1 MISSKR
7 ITNLLI
13 ASYFAMFI
21 VLGMIEASLGIM
33 LPSLANKMG
42 VPLSQASIIFSAHAL
57 GYLFASFLGGRFFD
71 QKPGHRVLSSMMV
84 FSVMFMFF
92 IPLTPSFWMI
102 TGLFFFLG
110 IAAGML
116 DIGGNT
122 LLIWALGPAVGPFMN
137 SLHLFYGV
145 GTFLI
150 PLIITGV
157 TSISGAPEKAY
168 WLVSLLL
175 IPIIISLIFLPSPRM
190 NTSQG
195 NTITGQGRGF
205 LVALLIILF
214 FLITGAEFAF
224 GGWIYSYAIA
234 SNLVNGPTAAYL
246 TSAYWGSF
254 TLARLASIPAA
265 TRLRSQTILQ
275 AGLTIAL
282 AGLGAISLFPHSLAG
297 IWIGTICVGIGI
309 ATLFPTALSWAGQF
323 LQIDGRTTGLFFVGA
338 SLGNMTLPW
347 LIGQFFEKSGPQV
360 TLLITA
366 IALAVAFLILKGV
379 IIYLK
384 RMNPVGV
391 ENERNN

>member
-7 ITNLLI
+7 KPNLLI

-33 LPSLANKMG
+33 LPSLAKKIG
-42 VPLSQASIIFSAHAL
+42 LPLSQVSIIFSAHAL
-57 GYLFASFLGGRFFD
+57 GYLFASFLGGQFFD

-84 FSVMFMFF
+84 FSILFMIF

-110 IAAGML
+110 ITAGML

-122 LLIWALGPAVGPFMN
+122 LLIWALGTSVGPFMN
-137 SLHLFYGV
+137 SLHLFYGM

-157 TSISGAPEKAY
+157 TSISGVPEKAY
-168 WLVSLLL
+168 WLVCLLL
-175 IPIIISLIFLPSPRM
+175 IPIMISLFFLPSPKM
-190 NTSQG
+190 NASQD
-195 NTITGQGRGF
+195 NSITPQRRGF
-205 LVALLIILF
+205 LIALLVSLF
-214 FLITGAEFAF
+214 FLITGAEFAY

-234 SNLVNGPTAAYL
+234 SNLANGPTAAYL

-254 TLARLASIPAA
+254 TLARLVSIPAA

-282 AGLGAISLFPHSLAG
+282 AGLGIISLFPRSLAG
-297 IWIGTICVGIGI
+297 IWMGTICVGIGI
-309 ATLFPTALSWAGQF
+309 ATLFPTALTWVGRF

-347 LIGQFFEKSGPQV
+347 LIGQFFEKSGAQV

-366 IALAVAFLILKGV
+366 IDLAAAFLILRGI
-379 IIYLK
+379 IIYIK
-384 RMNPVGV
+384 RINPVGV
-391 ENERNN
+391 EYKQDS